1 MPVPVELT
9 CTPVQAS
16 GSMEVRTVFASA
28 PGSVVLTPS
37 LSRTV
42 SGTPVLDSA
51 TMNDI
56 QLRLRDSV
64 EITQYFYNSRVRAAS
79 RDFYRLW
86 GNAITAHSC
95 GSENTAVLQIDC
107 PSLTSSTIT
116 STWSGASDKYVMVT
130 DNKPFNQTFLIDPT
144 KAISV
149 SLTVKTDMGGVVSG
163 RTLPTLSVTDI
174 YTCPFTNPLTYD
186 FPALLD
192 MGSITWGET
201 VTKDLT
207 IAWRGYISVLPQSIL
222 TVTPASGNPTS
233 VTLGNYLISL
243 TLPDGRLYRY
253 GDSVTPTPSTTLKVT
268 ASPGPGTPVT
278 GEQSTQLVLTH
289 TFL

>member
-16 GSMEVRTVFASA
+16 SSVEVRTVFASTA
-28 PGSVVLTPS
+28 GSVVLTPS

-42 SGTPVLDSA
+42 SGTPALDAA
-51 TMNDI
+51 TTNDI

-64 EITQYFYNSRVRAAS
+64 DITQYFYNSRVRAAS
-79 RDFYRLW
+79 RDIYRLY
-86 GNAITAHSC
+86 GSTIKEHTCS
-95 GSENTAVLQIDC
+95 SENTAVLQITC
-107 PSLTSSTIT
+107 PGLTSSTIT
-116 STWSGASDKYVMVT
+116 STWNGTSDKYVMVT

-144 KAISV
+144 KATSV

-163 RTLPTLSVTDI
+163 RALPTLSVTDK

-186 FPALLD
+186 FPASLD
-192 MGSITWGET
+192 MGNITWGKT
-201 VTKDLT
+201 VSKDLT
-207 IAWRGYISVLPQSIL
+207 ITWRGYISVLPQSIL

-243 TLPDGRLYRY
+243 TLHDGRLYRSCDADTVNNFKSY
-253 GDSVTPTPSTTLKVT
+253 CESWSGYSCYW
-268 ASPGPGTPVT
+268 
-278 GEQSTQLVLTH
+278 
-289 TFL
+289 